1 MPPDVH
7 SRAPA
12 NPHDPVPLRSRSRR
26 ALDRRLGVRT
36 STLEILPM
44 RLSVPARAATATAVA
59 LACTAPLVVAAPAS
73 AAKTTITM
81 SGSTSVAPLA
91 RALTK
96 KYSTLNSN
104 VSFRVAEGG
113 SDKGITDAA
122 KGRVT
127 IGNSSRDPRKGV
139 DPKGLKF
146 YKIAKDAVCLIT
158 NPGNKLANGLT
169 QKQVA
174 DIFSGKIR
182 SWSDVPG
189 AQQTGTISL
198 QARNEA
204 SGTLDAF
211 ENLFMGGASL
221 SSTAARQASN
231 GLIQAAVKRDPNA
244 IGFVSIEFT
253 AGVNAAS
260 YQGVACT
267 AANAKSGSYK
277 GTRNFWM
284 VTKDDAKGETARLIS
299 WITRSAAA
307 RKIIIKEKAVPLS

>member
-1 MPPDVH
+1 
-7 SRAPA
+7 
-12 NPHDPVPLRSRSRR
+12 
-26 ALDRRLGVRT
+26 
-36 STLEILPM
+36 M
-44 RLSVPARAATATAVA
+44 RLPVPARAATATALA
-59 LACTAPLVVAAPAS
+59 LACTAPFVAAAPAS
-73 AAKTTITM
+73 AAKKTTITM

-96 KYSTLNSN
+96 KYATLNSN

-113 SDKGITDAA
+113 SDKGITDVA

-127 IGNSSRDPRKGV
+127 IGNSSRDPRKGS
-139 DPKGLKF
+139 DPKVTF

-158 NPGNKLANGLT
+158 NPSNKLANGLT

-244 IGFVSIEFT
+244 IGFVSIEFIN
-253 AGVNAAS
+253 GVSAAN

-267 AANAKSGSYK
+267 TANAKSGSYK

-284 VTKDDAKGETARLIS
+284 VTKEPAKGETARLIS
-299 WITRSAAA
+299 WITKSAAA
-307 RKIIIKEKAVPLS
+307 RKIIIKEKAVPIS

>member
-1 MPPDVH
+1 MRLPVPA
-7 SRAPA
+7 SRAA
-12 NPHDPVPLRSRSRR
+12 
-26 ALDRRLGVRT
+26 
-36 STLEILPM
+36 
-44 RLSVPARAATATAVA
+44 AATALA

-73 AAKTTITM
+73 AKTTITL

-91 RALTK
+91 QALTK
-96 KYSTLNSN
+96 KYSTLNSK
-104 VSFRVAEGG
+104 VSFRVAQGG
-113 SDKGITDAA
+113 SDKGITDVA

-127 IGNSSRDPRKGV
+127 IGNSSRDPRGD
-139 DPKGLKF
+139 DPKGLNF
-146 YKIAKDAVCLIT
+146 YRVAKDAVCLIT

-253 AGVNAAS
+253 AGVSAAS

-267 AANAKSGSYK
+267 TANAKSGSYK

-284 VTKDDAKGETARLIS
+284 VTKGPAKGETARFIS
-299 WITRSAAA
+299 WITKSAAA
-307 RKIIIKEKAVPLS
+307 RKIVIKEKAVPVS

>member
-1 MPPDVH
+1 MRSLSL
-7 SRAPA
+7 SRIAT
-12 NPHDPVPLRSRSRR
+12 V
-26 ALDRRLGVRT
+26 
-36 STLEILPM
+36 
-44 RLSVPARAATATAVA
+44 AAVSAA
-59 LACTAPLVVAAPAS
+59 VAAPAIAATPAL
-73 AAKTTITM
+73 AAKQTITM

-91 RALTK
+91 TALTK
-96 KYSTLNSN
+96 KYAGLNSK
-104 VSFRVAEGG
+104 VSFRVAQGG
-113 SDKGITDAA
+113 SDKGITDVS

-127 IGNSSRDPRKGV
+127 IGNSSRDPRGD
-139 DPKGLKF
+139 DPKGLVF
-146 YKIAKDAVCLIT
+146 NRIARDAVCLIT

-211 ENLFMGGASL
+211 QNLFMGGASL
-221 SSTAARQASN
+221 SSTAARLASN

-253 AGVNAAS
+253 QGVSPATYA
-260 YQGVACT
+260 GVACT
-267 AANAKSGSYK
+267 TANAKSGSYK
-277 GTRNFWM
+277 GTRSFWM
-284 VTKDDAKGETARLIS
+284 VTKGTPKSETARFIR
-299 WITRSAAA
+299 WIQTSAAA
-307 RKIIIKEKAVPLS
+307 RKIIVAEKAVPLS

>member
-1 MPPDVH
+1 MRTPSL
-7 SRAPA
+7 SR
-12 NPHDPVPLRSRSRR
+12 L
-26 ALDRRLGVRT
+26 
-36 STLEILPM
+36 
-44 RLSVPARAATATAVA
+44 ATAAAVSA
-59 LACTAPLVVAAPAS
+59 AIAAPAVATTPAL
-73 AAKTTITM
+73 AAKKQTITL
-81 SGSTSVAPLA
+81 SGSTSVFPLA
-91 RALTK
+91 SALTDKYESLNK
-96 KYSTLNSN
+96 K
-104 VSFRVAEGG
+104 VSFRVAQGG
-113 SDKGITDAA
+113 SDKGITDVS

-127 IGNSSRDPRKGV
+127 LGNSSRDPRKD
-139 DPKGLKF
+139 DPKGLRF

-182 SWSDVPG
+182 SWSEVPG

-211 ENLFMGGASL
+211 QNLFMGGASL
-221 SSTAARQASN
+221 SSTAARLASN

-253 AGVNAAS
+253 QGVSAAS
-260 YQGVACT
+260 YAGVACT
-267 AANAKSGSYK
+267 TANAKSGSYK

-284 VTKDDAKGETARLIS
+284 VSKGDVKGETARFIN
-299 WITRSAAA
+299 WIQTSSAA
-307 RKIIIKEKAVPLS
+307 RKIVIAEKAVPLR

>member
-1 MPPDVH
+1 MRTPSL
-7 SRAPA
+7 SRLATA
-12 NPHDPVPLRSRSRR
+12 AAVS
-26 ALDRRLGVRT
+26 AAVA
-36 STLEILPM
+36 
-44 RLSVPARAATATAVA
+44 VPAVSATPA
-59 LACTAPLVVAAPAS
+59 LA
-73 AAKTTITM
+73 AKQTITM
-81 SGSTSVAPLA
+81 SGSTSVYPLA
-91 RALTK
+91 NALK
-96 KYSTLNSN
+96 AKYESLNSK
-104 VSFRVAEGG
+104 VSFRVTQGG
-113 SDKGITDAA
+113 SDKGITDVS

-127 IGNSSRDPRKGV
+127 IGNSSRDLRKGV
-139 DPKGLKF
+139 DPKGLTF

-182 SWSDVPG
+182 SWSEIPG

-211 ENLFMGGASL
+211 QNLFMGGASL
-221 SSTAARQASN
+221 SSTAARLASN

-253 AGVNAAS
+253 QGVSTATYA
-260 YQGVACT
+260 GVACT
-267 AANAKSGSYK
+267 TANAKSGSYK

-284 VTKDDAKGETARLIS
+284 VTKGAAKGETARYINWVQKS
-299 WITRSAAA
+299 SAA
-307 RKIIIKEKAVPLS
+307 RKIIVAEKAVPLS

>member
-1 MPPDVH
+1 M
-7 SRAPA
+7 RL
-12 NPHDPVPLRSRSRR
+12 PVP
-26 ALDRRLGVRT
+26 A
-36 STLEILPM
+36 
-44 RLSVPARAATATAVA
+44 ARAATATALA
-59 LACTAPLVVAAPAS
+59 LACTAPLVATAPAS
-73 AAKTTITM
+73 AAKKTTITM

-91 RALTK
+91 QALTK
-96 KYSTLNSN
+96 KYGTLNSN
-104 VSFRVAEGG
+104 VSFRVAQGG
-113 SDKGITDAA
+113 SDKGITDVA

-127 IGNSSRDPRKGV
+127 IGNSSRDPRKGS
-139 DPKGLKF
+139 DPKGLSF
-146 YKIAKDAVCLIT
+146 YRIAKDAVCLIT
-158 NPGNKLANGLT
+158 NPSNKLANGLT

-253 AGVNAAS
+253 AGVSASS

-267 AANAKSGSYK
+267 TGNAKSGSYK

-284 VTKDDAKGETARLIS
+284 VTKGEAKGETARFIS
-299 WITRSAAA
+299 WITKSSAA
-307 RKIIIKEKAVPLS
+307 RKIIVKEKAVPVS

>member
-1 MPPDVH
+1 
-7 SRAPA
+7 
-12 NPHDPVPLRSRSRR
+12 
-26 ALDRRLGVRT
+26 
-36 STLEILPM
+36 M
-44 RLSVPARAATATAVA
+44 RLPVPARAATATALA
-59 LACTAPLVVAAPAS
+59 LACTAPLVATAPAS
-73 AAKTTITM
+73 AAKKTTITM

-113 SDKGITDAA
+113 SDKGITDVA

-127 IGNSSRDPRKGV
+127 IGNASRDLRKGV

-189 AQQTGTISL
+189 AQATGTISL

-253 AGVNAAS
+253 AGVSAAN

-267 AANAKSGSYK
+267 TANAKSGSYK

-307 RKIIIKEKAVPLS
+307 RKIIIKEKAVPIS

>member
-1 MPPDVH
+1 MRTPSL
-7 SRAPA
+7 SRLATA
-12 NPHDPVPLRSRSRR
+12 
-26 ALDRRLGVRT
+26 AGV
-36 STLEILPM
+36 SAVVA
-44 RLSVPARAATATAVA
+44 VPAVSATPA
-59 LACTAPLVVAAPAS
+59 LA
-73 AAKTTITM
+73 AKQTITM
-81 SGSTSVAPLA
+81 SGSTSVYPLA
-91 RALTK
+91 NALK
-96 KYSTLNSN
+96 AKYESLNSK
-104 VSFRVAEGG
+104 VSFRVTQGG
-113 SDKGITDAA
+113 SDKGITDVS

-127 IGNSSRDPRKGV
+127 IGNSSRDLRPGV
-139 DPKGLKF
+139 DPKGLRF

-182 SWSDVPG
+182 SWSEIPG

-211 ENLFMGGASL
+211 QNLFMGGASL
-221 SSTAARQASN
+221 SSTAARLASN

-253 AGVNAAS
+253 QGVSTATYA
-260 YQGVACT
+260 GVACT
-267 AANAKSGSYK
+267 TANAKSGSYK

-284 VTKDDAKGETARLIS
+284 VTKGGAKGETARFIN
-299 WITRSAAA
+299 WVTTSAAA
-307 RKIIIKEKAVPLS
+307 RKIIVAQKAVPLS

>member
-1 MPPDVH
+1 
-7 SRAPA
+7 
-12 NPHDPVPLRSRSRR
+12 
-26 ALDRRLGVRT
+26 
-36 STLEILPM
+36 M
-44 RLSVPARAATATAVA
+44 RLPVPARAATATALA
-59 LACTAPLVVAAPAS
+59 LACTAPFVAAAPAS
-73 AAKTTITM
+73 AAKKTTITM

-91 RALTK
+91 QALTK

-104 VSFRVAEGG
+104 VSFRVAQGG
-113 SDKGITDAA
+113 SDKGITDVA

-127 IGNSSRDPRKGV
+127 IGNSSRDPRNGS

-146 YKIAKDAVCLIT
+146 YKVAKDAVCLIT

-253 AGVNAAS
+253 AGVSAAS

-267 AANAKSGSYK
+267 TANAKSGSYK

-284 VTKDDAKGETARLIS
+284 VTKDDAKGETARFIS
-299 WITRSAAA
+299 WIVRSSAA
-307 RKIIIKEKAVPLS
+307 RKIIVNEKAVPLS